1 VARLKAVSEQ
11 DASPEVRS
19 VYDRVKA
26 RFGKLVEP
34 VSVTAAH
41 PEIFKAFIAYEAS
54 LRSASRVSA
63 KLKELACL
71 KVAAIIGCPFCIDLG
86 SALAKKVG
94 ITEAQMQCFSAYAN
108 SPEFSSVEKTVLDLA
123 TAMTLNPGSVPDDL
137 FSQLHECFDPVQI
150 IEITAAIA
158 WENYRS
164 RFNHA
169 LGIESHGFSEGSYC
183 VLPERKQRQPA

>member
-11 DASPEVRS
+11 NASPEVRS

-26 RFGKLVEP
+26 RFGNLVEP

-41 PEIFKAFIAYEAS
+41 PEIFKAYISYESS
-54 LRSASRVSA
+54 LRFATQVSG
-63 KLKELACL
+63 KLKELAYL
-71 KVAAIIGCPFCIDLG
+71 KVAAMVGCPFCIDVG
-86 SALAKKVG
+86 STLAKQQG
-94 ITEAQMQCFSAYAN
+94 FTEQQLRCLSSYAN
-108 SPEFSSVEKTVLDLA
+108 SPEFSEVEKTVLDLA
-123 TAMTLNPGSVPDDL
+123 TTMTLNPARVPDDL
-137 FSQLHECFDPVQI
+137 FSQLQKCFEPVQI

>member
-26 RFGKLVEP
+26 KLGKLVEP

-41 PEIFKAFIAYEAS
+41 PEIFKAYISYESS
-54 LRSASRVSA
+54 LGSASRVSG
-63 KLKELACL
+63 KLKEVAYL
-71 KVAAIIGCPFCIDLG
+71 KVAAMVGCPFCIDLG
-86 SALAKKVG
+86 SVLAKKAG
-94 ITEAQMQCFSAYAN
+94 ITERQMQSLSSY
-108 SPEFSSVEKTVLDLA
+108 SDSQEFSQVEKTVLDFA
-123 TAMTLNPGSVPDDL
+123 TAMTLNPASVPDDL
-137 FSQLHECFDPVQI
+137 FSQLQECFEPVQI

-169 LGIESHGFSEGSYC
+169 LGMESHGFSEGSYC
-183 VLPERKQRQPA
+183 VLPERKQMLSA

>member
-1 VARLKAVSEQ
+1 VARLKSVSEES
-11 DASPEVRS
+11 ASPKVRS
-19 VYDRVKA
+19 VYERVKA

-41 PEIFKAFIAYEAS
+41 PEIFNAYIAYEGS

-63 KLKELACL
+63 QLKELAYL
-71 KVAAIIGCPFCIDLG
+71 KVAAMVGCPFCIDIG
-86 SALAKKVG
+86 SVLAKKAG
-94 ITEAQMQCFSAYAN
+94 ITERQMQCLSSYAD
-108 SPEFSSVEKTVLDLA
+108 SPEFSAVEKTVLDFA
-123 TAMTLNPGSVPDDL
+123 TAMTLNPVSVPDDL
-137 FSQLHECFDPVQI
+137 FSQLQECFEPVQI

-183 VLPERKQRQPA
+183 VLPERPQSA